1 MIKDI
6 ETTVELERVEQS
18 QLGMLIHLSTDG
30 DPLKIKKLSD
40 LAKDISL
47 ENNVDCRVEDLE
59 MFYNLEAPITKWDEV
74 IGEDDMSGM
83 I

>member
-6 ETTVELERVEQS
+6 ETKLELERVSQS
-18 QLGMLIHLSTDG
+18 QIGLLIHLSTGG
-30 DPLKIKKLSD
+30 DPLKIMKLSD

-59 MFYNLEAPITKWDEV
+59 MFYNLEAPITKWDD
-74 IGEDDMSGM
+74 IISEDDIMGM

>member
-59 MFYNLEAPITKWDEV
+59 MFYNLESVITKWDDIV
-74 IGEDDMSGM
+74 GEDDMSNM

>member
-6 ETTVELERVEQS
+6 ETKLERVEQS
-18 QLGMLIHLSTDG
+18 QLGMLIHLSTGG
-30 DPLKIKKLSD
+30 DALKIKKLSD

-47 ENNVDCRVEDLE
+47 ENSVDCRVEDLE
-59 MFYNLEAPITKWDEV
+59 MFYNLDTPINKWDD
-74 IGEDDMSGM
+74 IIDSEDITDM

>member
-6 ETTVELERVEQS
+6 ETTKKLERVEQS
-18 QLGMLIHLSTDG
+18 QLGLLIHLSTGG

-59 MFYNLEAPITKWDEV
+59 MFYNLDTPIIRWDDV
-74 IGEDDMSGM
+74 IDEED
-83 I
+83 INNII

>member
-6 ETTVELERVEQS
+6 ETTENLERVEQS
-18 QLGMLIHLSTDG
+18 QLGLLIHLSTGG
-30 DPLKIKKLSD
+30 DPLKIMKLSD

-59 MFYNLEAPITKWDEV
+59 MFYNLEAPITKWDDIV
-74 IGEDDMSGM
+74 GENDINNM

>member
-6 ETTVELERVEQS
+6 ETKLERVNQS
-18 QLGMLIHLSTDG
+18 QIGMLIHLSTGG

-59 MFYNLEAPITKWDEV
+59 MFYNLEAPITKWDDV
-74 IGEDDMSGM
+74 ISEDDIMGM

>member
-74 IGEDDMSGM
+74 IGEDDISSM

>member
-6 ETTVELERVEQS
+6 ETKLERVNQS
-18 QLGMLIHLSTDG
+18 QIGMLIHLSTGG
-30 DPLKIKKLSD
+30 DPLKIRKLSD

-59 MFYNLEAPITKWDEV
+59 MFYNLEAPITKWDDV
-74 IGEDDMSGM
+74 ISEDDITGM

>member
-6 ETTVELERVEQS
+6 ETKLERVNQS
-18 QLGMLIHLSTDG
+18 QIGMLIHLSTGG
-30 DPLKIKKLSD
+30 DPLKIMKLSD

-59 MFYNLEAPITKWDEV
+59 MFYNLEAPITKWDDV
-74 IGEDDMSGM
+74 VGEEDINNM